1 MKDQS
6 QNQRPKQTT
15 GQNDLHIERG
25 TRKTFVPPRLRYE
38 EALTK
43 LTAGEGNFA
52 AMGMSP

>member
-43 LTAGEGNFA
+43 LTAGEGHFVA
-52 AMGMSP
+52 TGMSP